1 MTPGSDRLIDLLL
14 GEKWSKTRQALIL
27 TVVFAI
33 VGVVLEY
40 LLLLTRFEIGV
51 IETLH
56 EVFLLDGYLPSWHA
70 TGMLFVIGLA
80 ALHAYLNEGY
90 LPSILLGWSPV
101 FGNVIWT
108 IGSPTAIENYYLDP
122 VAAFERT
129 FPEALVLA
137 TLGFII
143 GLSLRWIR
151 KRRQTD
157 AMPQSESDNLQSTG

>member
-1 MTPGSDRLIDLLL
+1 MTLGADRLTDLLL
-14 GEKWSKTRQALIL
+14 GEEWSRTRQAFIL
-27 TVVFAI
+27 TVGFAI

-40 LLLLTRFEIGV
+40 LLFLTKFESGV

-70 TGMLFVIGLA
+70 TGMFFVIGLA

-101 FGNVIWT
+101 YGNVIWT

-137 TLGFII
+137 TFGFII

>member
-1 MTPGSDRLIDLLL
+1 MSLGSDRFTDLLL
-14 GEKWSKTRQALIL
+14 GEKWSRTRQAFIL
-27 TVVFAI
+27 AVGFAI

-40 LLLLTRFEIGV
+40 ALFLTKFEGGV

-101 FGNVIWT
+101 YGNVSWT

-137 TLGFII
+137 SLGFVI

-151 KRRQTD
+151 KRRETD
-157 AMPQSESDNLQSTG
+157 AMPQSDSDNLQSTG